1 MRTATKGHDLMVNS
15 DGRVGTL
22 PTPLAWRLRGGRQG
36 FVLASFAGLVACAL
50 GVRWAL
56 GPFSSPDVRI
66 YLAPWY
72 LHLQQQGFSG
82 FREAFADYNPPYLYL
97 LYLASLFHLP
107 ALVAV
112 KAVSALGDVSLAF
125 AVAAVVRQ
133 VRGGRLVPW
142 AAGLGTMFVPTV
154 FLNSAA
160 WGQTDAMYASIL
172 LWSLFY
178 CLRDQHLL
186 SWLIFG
192 VAFAFKL
199 QAVFLLPFLLLIWLL
214 GGRQRWWTP
223 VVALVG
229 PIVALVPAWLAGR
242 PLGSLLHIYSTQ
254 AGSLHFLAYG
264 PSLPGWFPRQDEA
277 IFARLFVV
285 LTVAA
290 MLAIFAL
297 VGARPAVLSDP
308 SRRLSLAALVLM
320 TVPFLL
326 PHMRERYFFPGEI
339 LVLVLAFARPRSA
352 WLAVVTLTVSM
363 LCYLEILLGVAL
375 PVSLAV
381 LSLAILVVL
390 IGLARES
397 GLGLPATIDLAHEGR
412 RSHEPERSLR

>member
-1 MRTATKGHDLMVNS
+1 VRTATKGHDLMVNS

>member
-1 MRTATKGHDLMVNS
+1 MVNS
-15 DGRVGTL
+15 DERVGTV

-36 FVLASFAGLVACAL
+36 LVLASLAGLIACAV

-56 GPFSSPDVRI
+56 GPFSSPDTRI
-66 YLAPWY
+66 YLEPWY
-72 LHLQQQGFSG
+72 LHLEQQGFSG
-82 FREAFADYNPPYLYL
+82 FRVAFADYNPPYLYM

-107 ALVAV
+107 AIVAV
-112 KAVSALGDVSLAF
+112 KAVSAVGDVSLAF
-125 AVAAVVRQ
+125 AVAAVVHQ
-133 VRGGRLVPW
+133 VRGGRLAPW
-142 AAGLGTMFVPTV
+142 AAGLGAMFIPTV

-160 WGQTDAMYASIL
+160 WGQTDAAYASLL

-178 CLRDQHLL
+178 CLRHQHLL
-186 SWLIFG
+186 SWLFFG

-199 QAVFLLPFLLLIWLL
+199 QAVFFLPFLLLIWLL

-223 VVALVG
+223 AVALVG
-229 PIVALVPAWLAGR
+229 PVAALVPAWLAGR
-242 PLGSLLHIYSTQ
+242 PLGSLVRIYSTQ

-277 IFARLFVV
+277 VFSRLFVV

-290 MLAIFAL
+290 VLAIFAL
-297 VGARPAVLSDP
+297 VGARPSVLSDP

-339 LVLVLAFARPRSA
+339 LVLVVAFARPRSA

-381 LSLAILVVL
+381 LSLAFLVVL